1 MKKISITESEKE
13 NILNI
18 HIKYG
23 YNNLSEQS
31 VIKADDSGLGRIKS
45 ILDNLGLKTETVNM
59 VQYGKA
65 KIPAETIKVNTNI
78 GTLQFFKYKPGGTS
92 SKNNYVILTKNNVN
106 TSGTWDTAN
115 LYMKTE
121 GDVNFGNKEGF
132 DNVININKLNS
143 VTDDNQNFKEFFD
156 KWPCLNYQ
164 GYTDKEIQTKDNNKY
179 FTFKNGNVLYAI
191 KLSDGKM
198 YKKIEDGDYE
208 TTNTIAKCPDKL
220 AGLDEQLSPQSF
232 DKGFSKT
239 LPVSDKGFSLN
250 TSNVKTDKKVSDSTS
265 ASSKNTQ
272 NIFKKGMKGENIQ
285 KIKQQIADLV
295 GGDIRRNLKVNL
307 ENDLYDDKMTAM
319 VAYFQAINDIKVDG
333 IVGPETLSK
342 MKN

>member
-13 NILNI
+13 NILNN
-18 HIKYG
+18 HKKYG

-31 VIKADDSGLGRIKS
+31 VIKSDDSGLGRIKS
-45 ILDNLGLKTETVNM
+45 ILDNLGLKTETINM
-59 VQYGKA
+59 VQYGKT

-164 GYTDKEIQTKDNNKY
+164 GYTDKEIHTEDNNKY
-179 FTFKNGNVLYAI
+179 FIFKNGNVLFAI

-198 YKKIEDGDYE
+198 YKKIEGENYE
-208 TTNTIAKCPDKL
+208 TTNTIAKCPDKF
-220 AGLDEQLSPQSF
+220 AGLDEQLSPESF
-232 DKGFSKT
+232 DKGFS
-239 LPVSDKGFSLN
+239 SN

-319 VAYFQAINDIKVDG
+319 VAYFQATNDIKVDG